1 MKHKF
6 IILALGLGFLASS
19 CNDLDL
25 VPLSEASTE
34 NWYSSEE
41 ELLMAA
47 NEFYKIGYWNK
58 MNQGLLE
65 QATDNFTYRNVNRCN
80 LLDGTVNGDG
90 GINVE
95 SSFIE

>member
-1 MKHKF
+1 
-6 IILALGLGFLASS
+6 
-19 CNDLDL
+19 
-25 VPLSEASTE
+25 
-34 NWYSSEE
+34 
-41 ELLMAA
+41 MAA

-90 GINVE
+90 GTENWYPVE
-95 SSFIE
+95 QWQSNYKCITMANTFLENLSAPKRLVSLKNIESIQRRSLLYKSL